1 MLGSR
6 LRPLSAVGK
15 QRLAGTQLAS
25 FLATFRVGL
34 PSSLKLSLNWF
45 FFVCLFV
52 CFKTRSHCVSRL
64 ALNSLRP
71 TLVLPIECS
80 GRSQMQS
87 G

>member
-6 LRPLSAVGK
+6 LRPLSAVEK

-45 FFVCLFV
+45 FFCLSV
-52 CFKTRSHCVSRL
+52 
-64 ALNSLRP
+64 LRQDHTVYLGWP
-71 TLVLPIECS
+71 
-80 GRSQMQS
+80 
-87 G
+87 

>member
-6 LRPLSAVGK
+6 LRPLSAVEK
-15 QRLAGTQLAS
+15 QSLAGSQLAS

-45 FFVCLFV
+45 FFLFV
-52 CFKTRSHCVSRL
+52 CFKTGSHCVSRL

-71 TLVLPIECS
+71 TLALPIECS

-87 G
+87 GC